1 MNSQHY
7 QPDRS
12 SSRKIQWESKSNHV
26 STQRN
31 QYRDNHEQLT
41 GENIRLL
48 QMENQFDRSKK
59 RDDNVS
65 NAHRTNKNNRRH
77 ILNND
82 GPYDTSEADRREMED
97 ILRGRPA
104 GASPPGRDVLL
115 HNLDSNRASLGGIN
129 QENSGGPSLLFPPRP
144 CRRPGSVSDTTDD
157 NCTERYHFPSAVFMI
172 EAHYN
177 QTVRDFL
184 QICTSIERVEV
195 DGLDD
200 VQALLN
206 AIYQQMLLTRSGYH
220 QHPMDDPGASATG
233 TSSQQNTGI
242 PPSVVL
248 LFNLENYSNWTSE
261 KVIGVLRSI
270 ISTLH
275 SDYNEITIYSKFHL
289 DGADSNE
296 TSMLQLRYDV
306 KYWLA
311 DICNIRSTPCADFS
325 SIILQSVL
333 HMNEI
338 AERPDNLESA
348 EDVSSGQANE

>member
-1 MNSQHY
+1 MGDHF
-7 QPDRS
+7 
-12 SSRKIQWESKSNHV
+12 H
-26 STQRN
+26 
-31 QYRDNHEQLT
+31 
-41 GENIRLL
+41 
-48 QMENQFDRSKK
+48 RSKK

-65 NAHRTNKNNRRH
+65 NLHRTNRNSRRH

-104 GASPPGRDVLL
+104 EGSPSGRDA
-115 HNLDSNRASLGGIN
+115 NYDSNRANLGGIH
-129 QENSGGPSLLFPPRP
+129 QELNKENIAIPPLLFPPRP

-157 NCTERYHFPSAVFMI
+157 VFESTPNNCTERYHFPSAVFMI

-184 QICTSIERVEV
+184 QICTAIERVEV

-206 AIYQQMLLTRSGYH
+206 AIYQQMLLTRSGYN
-220 QHPMDDPGASATG
+220 QLQADDPGATG

-248 LFNLENYSNWTSE
+248 LFNLENFSNWTSE
-261 KVIGVLRSI
+261 KVIGVLRTI

-275 SDYNEITIYSKFHL
+275 SDYNEIMIYSKFHL

-296 TSMLQLRYDV
+296 TRLLQLRYDV

-311 DICNIRSTPCADFS
+311 DVCTLRSTPCADFS

-333 HMNEI
+333 HMNEL
-338 AERPDNLESA
+338 AERPDNLESS